1 MTASTTKGADRR
13 RATGYTGTGSRP
25 YAFGSHEEESHGTR
39 SEQRSA
45 AQRTVF
51 IVDDHPIVR
60 QGLRQLIDQE
70 TDLSVCGEA
79 ADVREARAALA
90 TLTPDV
96 VILDLSLRD
105 SDGLEVIKDIRSKH
119 GQLPV
124 LVLSMHDETIYAE
137 RLLSSGANGYIMK
150 QAAGEQLIV
159 ALRRVLAGGVY
170 VSERIGAGMI
180 ERFAVARRKNAMD
193 PIERLSNR
201 EVQVLNLIG
210 RGRTTREIASD
221 LSLSI
226 KTIESHRQRIKKK
239 LSLDS
244 SPRLVQFAVNWYAR
258 QH

>member
-1 MTASTTKGADRR
+1 VERST
-13 RATGYTGTGSRP
+13 RP
-25 YAFGSHEEESHGTR
+25 
-39 SEQRSA
+39 
-45 AQRTVF
+45 RTVF
-51 IVDDHPIVR
+51 IIDDHPIVR
-60 QGLRQLIDQE
+60 KGLVQLLEQE
-70 TDLSVCGEA
+70 HDLVVCGEA
-79 ADVREARAALA
+79 ADVREARLGLER
-90 TLTPDV
+90 TRPDV
-96 VILDLSLRD
+96 VILDLSLRY
-105 SDGLEVIKDIRSKH
+105 SDGLELIKEIRAKH

-137 RLLSSGANGYIMK
+137 RLLSAGANGYIMK
-150 QAAGEQLIV
+150 QAAGDQLVV

-170 VSERIGAGMI
+170 VSDRIGASMI
-180 ERFAVARRKNAMD
+180 ERFAVARRKHAID

-210 RGRTTREIASD
+210 RGKSTREIAKD

-258 QH
+258 QP